1 MNHEKDTAFALAAQM
16 AVQRSSSFFV
26 RQNVL
31 VNPFMTEGK
40 TFAFENSRDLL
51 RTEVLVQTLFNI
63 RPYLK
68 ANALL
73 PFNGPSYLAD
83 VYRKEA
89 FHETSLINGKGMFRI
104 TAKFYSLTWK
114 N

>member
-1 MNHEKDTAFALAAQM
+1 M

-73 PFNGPSYLAD
+73 PFTGLPFLTALVCLPVAVATRPGIS
-83 VYRKEA
+83 RKFA
-89 FHETSLINGKGMFRI
+89 
-104 TAKFYSLTWK
+104 AYS
-114 N
+114 